1 MSRPEL
7 ETERVRVPA
16 RPMPGERA
24 RPGREQRPGDPS
36 RPPEIDTRDPAITV
50 IARAIA
56 DHTLTRAGITLLKH
70 VLPPPRVHLT
80 QYQIAVPRLPR
91 DLDGL
96 RVLHLSDLHVHPGS
110 DLAWQVPDLVAGVPH
125 DLLCYT
131 GDFIDVDDDIAP
143 LATLLER
150 LPRGAQTY
158 AVLGNHDYIPFG
170 RSRGANDVQRLRAV
184 LAAAG
189 ITPLANEAR
198 PLYGGALYVVGVDDP
213 ASGRDDIEQAVAG
226 VPMAAGEAC
235 TLVLAHSPDV
245 ALRLK
250 AHRPSLILAGH
261 THGGQIRLSRI
272 GPLLTLSDL
281 PRHLAMGVGMYRGVP
296 LFVNRGIG
304 YSGLY
309 IRIGSPAEVAL
320 LTLHSPHGRRAGG

>member
-1 MSRPEL
+1 
-7 ETERVRVPA
+7 
-16 RPMPGERA
+16 MPVERA
-24 RPGREQRPGDPS
+24 RPGREHRPVDPS

-150 LPRGAQTY
+150 LPRGARTY

-184 LAAAG
+184 LTAAG
-189 ITPLANEAR
+189 ITTLANEAR
-198 PLYGGALYVVGVDDP
+198 RLYGGALYVVGVDDP
-213 ASGRDDIEQAVAG
+213 ASGRDDMERAVAD
-226 VPMAAGEAC
+226 VPGEAC

-250 AHRPSLILAGH
+250 AHRPGLILAGH
-261 THGGQIRLSRI
+261 THGGQIRLSRL

-296 LFVNRGIG
+296 LFVSRGIG
-304 YSGLY
+304 YSGLH
-309 IRIGSPAEVAL
+309 IRIGSPAEAAV
-320 LTLHSPHGRRAGG
+320 LTLRSSHRWRAGGGALC